1 MDVSSIGFPAF
12 ILAVILA
19 GIGVWRKI
27 FWLPV
32 LAALLSLPM
41 GIYLQSN
48 SDLGLLVWLVPLS
61 LLGAAYSLR
70 RENKNARLGWILLL
84 PALLLFLMLL
94 IALAA
99 FLNLRG

>member
-1 MDVSSIGFPAF
+1 MDISSIGFPAF

-27 FWLPV
+27 FWLLV
-32 LAALLSLPM
+32 LAALLSLPI
-41 GIYLQSN
+41 GFYLQSS

-61 LLGAAYSLR
+61 LFGAAYSLR
-70 RENKNARLGWILLL
+70 RENTRLSWILLL
-84 PALLLFLMLL
+84 PTVLLFLMLL
-94 IALAA
+94 IAVAA

>member
-27 FWLPV
+27 FWLPA
-32 LAALLSLPM
+32 LAALLSLP
-41 GIYLQSN
+41 ISFYLQGN

-61 LLGAAYSLR
+61 LLGAAYSLY
-70 RENKNARLGWILLL
+70 RENNTRLGWILLL

>member
-1 MDVSSIGFPAF
+1 MNLSSIGFPAS

-32 LAALLSLPM
+32 LAALLSLPI
-41 GIYLQSN
+41 GFYLQGS

-70 RENKNARLGWILLL
+70 RENTRLAWILLL